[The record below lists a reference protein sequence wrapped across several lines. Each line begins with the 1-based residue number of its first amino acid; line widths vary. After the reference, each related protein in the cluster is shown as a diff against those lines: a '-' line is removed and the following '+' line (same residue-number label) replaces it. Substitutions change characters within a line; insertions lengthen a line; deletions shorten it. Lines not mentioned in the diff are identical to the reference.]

1 MISGSDYIYSVNIIL
16 FNVDLKFPCQLGESD
31 EFGIRHARKQP
42 CPADRPIGQQKRQL
56 MALSLLSLYSL
67 DWTDQRF
74 FSLDWTVFVAGR
86 RAHAQLVVRQCAK
99 LVT

>member
-42 CPADRPIGQQKRQL
+42 CPADRPIGQQKSRG
-56 MALSLLSLYSL
+56 S
-67 DWTDQRF
+67 
-74 FSLDWTVFVAGR
+74 
-86 RAHAQLVVRQCAK
+86 
-99 LVT
+99 